1 MTSLSDRLLED
12 LKTAM
17 KAKDTLSLSVLRGL
31 KSAIKYAAIEEGG
44 AGAELDDTGCQT
56 VIRNELKKRDDAAQ
70 SFAEGGRPE
79 LAEKEKS
86 EAEILKRYLPAELPE
101 SEVVTIIDAV
111 ILELGA
117 SSRKDMGPVMKMVQE
132 RTAGAVD
139 NKKLSGLVMSKL
151 S

>member
-1 MTSLSDRLLED
+1 MSSLSDCLLKD

-31 KSAIKYAAIEEGG
+31 KSAFKYAAIEEGG
-44 AGAELDDTGCQT
+44 AGAELDDAGCQA
-56 VIRNELKKRDDAAQ
+56 VIRKELKKRDDAAQ
-70 SFAEGGRPE
+70 SFDDGGRPE
-79 LAEKEKS
+79 LAEKERS

-101 SEVVTIIDAV
+101 DEVAAIIDAV
-111 ILELGA
+111 IKELDA
-117 SSRKDMGPVMKMVQE
+117 SSRKDMGPVMKTVQE

-139 NKKLSGLVMSKL
+139 NKKLSALVMSKL

>member
-56 VIRNELKKRDDAAQ
+56 VIRKELKKRDDAAQ

-139 NKKLSGLVMSKL
+139 NKQLSGLVMSKL